1 MPNPF
6 IIMSAPNGARRLK
19 SDHPALPITPA
30 DMADCAEEIVE
41 AGASILHLHVRDDQN
56 KHSLDPDR
64 YRASIKAIRDRVG
77 DKLIIQATSE
87 AVGIYSRHQQMAMVK
102 ELKPQ
107 AVSLA
112 LREICP
118 SDDERS
124 DTAEFIEWLSKEH
137 IFPQYILYDED
148 DYTRFENYRKQG
160 IFMCDAPFTLFVLG
174 RHPKAE
180 DTLHN
185 AQRLKE
191 ITKQLGSPWAMCGFG
206 SNERDC
212 VDHAAVNSGHI
223 RVGFE
228 NNIYSSE
235 GKLLTNNAEM
245 ITYCREAA
253 VNAKRPVA
261 SVDDVKNIFK
271 L

>member
-1 MPNPF
+1 MINPF
-6 IIMSAPNGARRLK
+6 IIMSAPNGARRQK
-19 SDHPALPITPA
+19 TDHPALPITPD

-56 KHSLDPDR
+56 RHSLDPDR
-64 YRASIKAIRDRVG
+64 YRASIKAIRERVG

-87 AVGIYSRHQQMAMVK
+87 AVGIYSRHEQMTMVK
-102 ELKPQ
+102 DLKPE
-107 AVSLA
+107 AISLA

-118 SDDERS
+118 SDDDLS
-124 DTAEFIEWLSKEH
+124 DTAEFIAWMSKEH

-148 DYTRFENYRKQG
+148 DYIRFEIYRKQG
-160 IFMCDAPFTLFVLG
+160 IFMCDDPFTLFVLG

-180 DTLHN
+180 DTVYN
-185 AQRLKE
+185 AKRLKE
-191 ITKQLGSPWAMCGFG
+191 ITKQVGNPWAMCGFG

-212 VDHAAVNSGHI
+212 VTHAAVNRGHI

-228 NNIYSSE
+228 NNIHRTE
-235 GKLLTNNAEM
+235 GTLLANSAEM
-245 ITYCREAA
+245 ITHCREAA
-253 VNAKRPVA
+253 VIAKRTVA

>member
-1 MPNPF
+1 MADPF
-6 IIMSAPNGARRLK
+6 IIMSAPNGARRQK
-19 SDHPALPITPA
+19 ADHPSLPITPD

-41 AGASILHLHVRDDQN
+41 AGATILHLHVRDDQN

-64 YRASIKAIRDRVG
+64 YRASIKAIRERIG

-87 AVGIYSRHQQMAMVK
+87 AVGIYSRHEQIAMVK
-102 ELKPQ
+102 KLKPE

-118 SDDERS
+118 SDAELS
-124 DTAEFIEWLSKEH
+124 DTAEFIAWMTKEH
-137 IFPQYILYDED
+137 IFPQYILYDEH
-148 DYTRFENYRKQG
+148 DYDRFETYRKQG
-160 IFMCDAPFTLFVLG
+160 IFMNDAPFTLFVLG
-174 RHPKAE
+174 RFPKAA
-180 DTLHN
+180 DAKYN

-191 ITKQLGSPWAMCGFG
+191 ITKHVGSPWAMCGFG

-212 VDHAAVNSGHI
+212 VDHAAINSGHI

-228 NNIYSSE
+228 NNIHRTE
-235 GKLLTNNAEM
+235 GTLLANNAEM
-245 ITYCREAA
+245 IMYCRETAA
-253 VNAKRPVA
+253 NANRSIA
-261 SVDDVKNIFK
+261 SADDVRSIFN

>member
-1 MPNPF
+1 MADPF
-6 IIMSAPNGARRLK
+6 IIMSAPNGARRQK
-19 SDHPALPITPA
+19 ADHPALPITPD

-56 KHSLDPDR
+56 RHSLDPDR

-77 DKLIIQATSE
+77 NELIIQATSE
-87 AVGIYSRHQQMAMVK
+87 AVGIYSRQQQMAMVK
-102 ELKPQ
+102 DLKPE

-118 SDDERS
+118 SDDELG
-124 DTAEFIEWLSKEH
+124 DTAAFIEWLSKEH

-148 DYTRFENYRKQG
+148 DYTRFETYRKQG

-174 RHPKAE
+174 RFPKAE
-180 DTLHN
+180 DAEYN

-191 ITKQLGSPWAMCGFG
+191 ITKHVGSPWAMCGFG

-212 VDHAAVNSGHI
+212 VTHAAVNSGHI

-228 NNIYSSE
+228 NNIHRTE
-235 GKLLTNNAEM
+235 DTLLANSAEM
-245 ITYCREAA
+245 ITYCKETAIS
-253 VNAKRPVA
+253 VGRPVA
-261 SVDDVKNIFK
+261 SVDDVKNIFN

>member
-1 MPNPF
+1 MADPF
-6 IIMSAPNGARRLK
+6 IIMSAPNGARRQK
-19 SDHPALPITPA
+19 ADHPALPITPS

-56 KHSLDPDR
+56 KHSLDVDR
-64 YRASIKAIRDRVG
+64 YRASIKAIRERVG

-102 ELKPQ
+102 DLKPE

-118 SDDERS
+118 SDDELG

-137 IFPQYILYDED
+137 IFPQYILYDEQ
-148 DYTRFENYRKQG
+148 DYARFETYQQQG
-160 IFMCDAPFTLFVLG
+160 VFMSDNPFTLFVLG
-174 RHPKAE
+174 RFPKAADAE
-180 DTLHN
+180 HN
-185 AQRLKE
+185 AQRLKA
-191 ITKQLGSPWAMCGFG
+191 ITKQIDSPWAMCGFG
-206 SNERDC
+206 SNEKDC

-228 NNIYSSE
+228 NNIHRSDNQ
-235 GKLLTNNAEM
+235 LLTNNAEM
-245 ITYCREAA
+245 IRYCVDAA
-253 VNAKRPVA
+253 DSIKRPVA
-261 SVDDVKNIFK
+261 SVADVKNIFN